1 MPAVAARPVLTN
13 FLRLMFFFMVG
24 EVSVYFLWDAKYEL
38 IEYISNFGEVFGERG
53 VLGAE
58 EMLKSRVCWNHV
70 ILGGQGEDLTQSIHS
85 VTQRA
90 RRNIEKQDVF
100 GVACSWEDAE
110 GIFLLLTKI
119 DMRRMVYISR

>member
-1 MPAVAARPVLTN
+1 MQNTSLLN
-13 FLRLMFFFMVG
+13 IFQILGKFLGR
-24 EVSVYFLWDAKYEL
+24 
-38 IEYISNFGEVFGERG
+38 EVF
-53 VLGAE
+53 LGAE

-70 ILGGQGEDLTQSIHS
+70 ILGGQGEDLTQSCR
-85 VTQRA
+85 VTQRE